1 MFTAG
6 PEHPP
11 SMEQLRHWF
20 ALFTNSGVKVVFS
33 GHEHNF
39 QASEVSPATGGIR
52 FFVSGAGGELR
63 QGNVQRN
70 MQKAHVQ
77 AWAEQNHFLEVD
89 IDGKTMRVTPLSY
102 EPLNIVDGAGTRV
115 ATPFTVNLP

>member
-1 MFTAG
+1 
-6 PEHPP
+6 
-11 SMEQLRHWF
+11 
-20 ALFTNSGVKVVFS
+20 VFS

-63 QGNVQRN
+63 RGNIQKNMRN
-70 MQKAHVQ
+70 AHIA

-89 IDGKTMRVTPLSY
+89 IDGKTIRVTPLSY
-102 EPLNIVDGAGTRV
+102 EPLNIIDSAGGPV
-115 ATPFTVNLP
+115 ATPFSVTLP